1 MAEVSVSINGNQFNI
16 ACDDG
21 QEQRV
26 VDLANFVDSRVKEIA
41 GSGAGSN
48 EKHLLVLTSI
58 VMADELFDMRDAAA
72 ANGNKTPLNGLQI
85 TNEDEGQIVNAIDQM
100 AERIEKIAGGLGKI

>member
-1 MAEVSVSINGNQFNI
+1 MAEVNISINGRTFGI

-26 VDLANFVDSRVKEIA
+26 MDLANFVDSRLREIA
-41 GSGAGSN
+41 AAGAGTN
-48 EKHLLVLTSI
+48 ESHLLVLTSI

-72 ANGNKTPLNGLQI
+72 NGNRASLNGLQI
-85 TNEDEGQIVNAIDQM
+85 TKDDEGQIINAIDQM
-100 AERIEKIAGGLGKI
+100 ASRIEAIAGGLAKV